1 MWIEIETGASIQGIS
16 STLAAMDTQM
26 EPIDGDVSGFFNRS
40 HCQFMFR
47 YDASPEEVLVDV
59 VEVDWRV
66 GVRGSFHYRADSLH
80 ESWEDISESVR
91 CYAASQPFK
100 FILSF
105 QFETLYAVRD
115 EHGLRFVGPMPEG

>member
-1 MWIEIETGASIQGIS
+1 MWIEIETGASIQSVS

-26 EPIDGDVSGFFNRS
+26 ETIDGDVSGFFNRS

-80 ESWEDISESVR
+80 ESWEDISEFVR
-91 CYAASQPFK
+91 CYAASYPFK

-115 EHGLRFVGPMPEG
+115 EHGLRFVGPVPEG